1 MDEQQLQAVA
11 NSLKNL
17 RATAAQK
24 ATQPA
29 APTPA
34 QKQQKQ
40 EAAKQKAA
48 EQETA
53 QPEQPSQSK
62 RKSLAQRIADLEAR
76 EEKLKQQKRKL
87 LAEQSKKARSADT
100 HRKILVGGLVE
111 MIVGG
116 QLDTIAKR
124 EAFGDWLRAHWESDE
139 DRCF

>member
-1 MDEQQLQAVA
+1 MDEQQLKAVA

-48 EQETA
+48 EQGTA

-76 EEKLKQQKRKL
+76 EEKLKQQN
-87 LAEQSKKARSADT
+87 QGGHKA
-100 HRKILVGGLVE
+100 
-111 MIVGG
+111 
-116 QLDTIAKR
+116 AKR
-124 EAFGDWLRAHWESDE
+124 GRYSSACGRDFQRGFLLKNSKLA
-139 DRCF
+139 

>member
-1 MDEQQLQAVA
+1 MEQQLKELASKLSASPIMAARQ
-11 NSLKNL
+11 
-17 RATAAQK
+17 TAAP
-24 ATQPA
+24 AT
-29 APTPA
+29 
-34 QKQQKQ
+34 
-40 EAAKQKAA
+40 QKAA
-48 EQETA
+48 EQKTA
-53 QPEQPSQSK
+53 KPEQPSQSK

-124 EAFGDWLRAHWESDE
+124 EAFGDWLRAHWGK
-139 DRCF
+139 

>member
-1 MDEQQLQAVA
+1 M
-11 NSLKNL
+11 
-17 RATAAQK
+17 TY
-24 ATQPA
+24 
-29 APTPA
+29 
-34 QKQQKQ
+34 
-40 EAAKQKAA
+40 
-48 EQETA
+48 
-53 QPEQPSQSK
+53 
-62 RKSLAQRIADLEAR
+62 
-76 EEKLKQQKRKL
+76 QKRKL